1 MAKASANPA
10 APVVLVCGDDDF
22 TVKQRAKALY
32 DQWCGELGGMDHEVV
47 DAVAANTGDALGKLN
62 KLRAALDTLPFF
74 GGAKAVW
81 FRDCNFLGEDR
92 TASSAAVTAALTEFA
107 EMLKGFKWDGVRLL
121 ISAGKP
127 DKRRSFYKTLEKLGT
142 VESIVAL
149 SADDKEWAGRAETE
163 VLRLVRAA
171 GKDISDDALGELVMR
186 VGPNLRALAS
196 ETEKLLLYVGDRA
209 EVALTD
215 VRTLTTRQKLAQAF
229 ALGEALGD
237 RDLGKLM
244 RVLDQELWEIRT
256 GVDKK
261 KSEIGLLYG
270 LISKVRGML
279 MLKDLANTGV
289 LKPVRDYN
297 AFKTQMDHVSRSAGE
312 GMPDDKRFNPLAGHP
327 FVVFK
332 TFNQSA
338 NYELPELVRAMDL
351 LLGANVKLVSSG
363 LDDAM
368 VLQQALVDIVG
379 LKPRRTVR

>member
-142 VESIVAL
+142 VESFVAL

-163 VLRLVRAA
+163 VLRLVRA
-171 GKDISDDALGELVMR
+171 

-256 GVDKK
+256 GADKK

-279 MLKDLANTGV
+279 MLKDLANSGA

-297 AFKTQMDHVSRSAGE
+297 AFKTQMDRVSQSAGE

>member
-1 MAKASANPA
+1 MAKAPAGSAPL
-10 APVVLVCGDDDF
+10 VLVCGDDDF
-22 TVKQRAKALY
+22 SVKQRAKALH
-32 DQWCGELGGMDHEVV
+32 DQWSAELGGMDHEIV
-47 DAVAANTGDALGKLN
+47 DATAGNTGEALSKLN
-62 KLRAALDTLPFF
+62 KLRAALNTLPFF

-107 EMLKGFKWDGVRLL
+107 EELKAFRWDGVRLL
-121 ISAGKP
+121 LSASRP
-127 DKRRSFYKTLEKLGT
+127 DKRRSFYKTIEKLGT
-142 VESIVAL
+142 VESFVAL
-149 SADDKEWAGRAETE
+149 SAEDKDWAARAESE
-163 VLRLVRAA
+163 ALRAVRAA
-171 GKDISDDALGELVMR
+171 GKDIGDEALGELVMR

-196 ETEKLLLYVGDRA
+196 EVEKLVLYAGERA
-209 EVALTD
+209 EITLAD
-215 VRTLTTRQKLAQAF
+215 VQTLTTRQKLAQAF
-229 ALGEALGD
+229 ALSEALGD

-256 GVDKK
+256 GADKR

-279 MLKDLANTGV
+279 MLKDLQASGA

-297 AFKTQMDHVSRSAGE
+297 AFKSQMDRLAQNTGA
-312 GMPDDKRFNPLAGHP
+312 GMPDDKRFNPLGGHP

-338 NYELPELVRAMDL
+338 NYELPELVRAMDV
-351 LLGANVKLVSSG
+351 LLGANVKLVSSQ

-368 VLQQALVDIVG
+368 VLQQALVEIVG
-379 LKPRRTVR
+379 LEPRRAGR

>member
-1 MAKASANPA
+1 MAKAPA
-10 APVVLVCGDDDF
+10 STAPLVLICGDDDF
-22 TVKQRAKALY
+22 SVKQRAKALFE
-32 DQWCGELGGMDHEVV
+32 QWSAELGGMDHEIV
-47 DAVAANTGDALGKLN
+47 DATAGNTGEALGKLN
-62 KLRAALDTLPFF
+62 KLRAALNTLPFF

-107 EMLKGFKWDGVRLL
+107 EELKVFRWDGVRLL
-121 ISAGKP
+121 LSAGKP
-127 DKRRSFYKTLEKLGT
+127 DKRRTFYKTVEKLGS
-142 VESIVAL
+142 VEAFTAL
-149 SADDKEWAGRAETE
+149 SADDKDWAARAESE
-163 VLRLVRAA
+163 ALRIIQAA
-171 GKDISDDALGELVMR
+171 GKDIRDDALGELVMR

-196 ETEKLLLYVGDRA
+196 EAEKLTLYIGDRD
-209 EVALTD
+209 EVTLSD
-215 VRTLTTRQKLAQAF
+215 VQTLTTRQKLAQAF

-256 GVDKK
+256 GADKK

-279 MLKDLANTGV
+279 MLKDLAASGA

-297 AFKTQMDHVSRSAGE
+297 AFKPQMERLAQSAGA

-338 NYELPELVRAMDL
+338 NYELPELVRAMDV
-351 LLGANVKLVSSG
+351 LLGANVKLVSSQ

-368 VLQQALVDIVG
+368 VLQQALVEIVG
-379 LKPRRTVR
+379 LKPRRAAR

>member
-22 TVKQRAKALY
+22 TVKQRAKVLY
-32 DQWCGELGGMDHEVV
+32 DQWCGELGGMDHEIV
-47 DAVAANTGDALGKLN
+47 DAVAANTGDALGRLN

-142 VESIVAL
+142 VESFVAL

-186 VGPNLRALAS
+186 VGPDLRALAS

>member
-22 TVKQRAKALY
+22 TVKQRAKVLY
-32 DQWCGELGGMDHEVV
+32 DQWCGELGGMDHEIV
-47 DAVAANTGDALGKLN
+47 DAVAANTGDALGRLN

-142 VESIVAL
+142 VESFVAL

>member
-32 DQWCGELGGMDHEVV
+32 DQWCGELGGMDHEIV
-47 DAVAANTGDALGKLN
+47 DAVAANTGDALGRIN

-127 DKRRSFYKTLEKLGT
+127 DKRRSFYKTLEKLGS
-142 VESIVAL
+142 VESFVAL

-209 EVALTD
+209 EVALID

-297 AFKTQMDHVSRSAGE
+297 AFKTQVDQVSRSAGE

>member
-22 TVKQRAKALY
+22 TVKQRAKVLY
-32 DQWCGELGGMDHEVV
+32 DQWCGELGGMDHEIV
-47 DAVAANTGDALGKLN
+47 DAVAANTGDALGRLN

-142 VESIVAL
+142 VESFVAL
-149 SADDKEWAGRAETE
+149 SADDKEWEGRAETE

>member
-32 DQWCGELGGMDHEVV
+32 EQWGAELGGMDHEIV
-47 DAVAANTGDALGKLN
+47 DATAANTGDALGRLN

-107 EMLKGFKWDGVRLL
+107 EMLKAFKWDGVRLL
-121 ISAGKP
+121 ISASKP

-142 VESIVAL
+142 VESFVAL
-149 SADDKEWAGRAETE
+149 SADDKEWAGRAETDA
-163 VLRLVRAA
+163 LRIVRAA
-171 GKDISDDALGELVMR
+171 GKDIGDDALGELVMR

-196 ETEKLLLYVGDRA
+196 ETEKLLLYVGDRG
-209 EVALTD
+209 EITLTD
-215 VRTLTTRQKLAQAF
+215 VRTLTTRQKPAQAF

-256 GVDKK
+256 GADKK

-279 MLKDLANTGV
+279 MLKDLANTGA

-297 AFKTQMDHVSRSAGE
+297 AFKTQMDRVSRSAGE

-368 VLQQALVDIVG
+368 VLQQALVEIVG